1 MKNIIIIIG
10 TILLGV
16 VIVNNFVLGDT
27 NSLKKAA
34 EDVVKSGATTITESF
49 NQATLNPL
57 GGTGGA

>member
-16 VIVNNFVLGDT
+16 VIVNSFVLGDT

-34 EDVVKSGATTITESF
+34 EDVVTSGAQSITSSF
-49 NQATLNPL
+49 DSATKNVLS
-57 GGTGGA
+57 